1 MPHPYKRESDLLARI
16 FRTALVVGGL
26 FLLAAILFPLF
37 QRVPENSTRASCMSK
52 MRQFGLALEQYAQ
65 DNNAL
70 ALPQTVST
78 TGQDWREVVYP
89 YVKSTGVY
97 QCPDDK
103 RSGGNFSPE
112 NLPKSYG
119 ANHLGPG
126 PDGKDRG
133 AFADSTEKLTTQFD
147 FPAPAQTIT
156 LVDMRGWGGPDW
168 NLVSPAF
175 LPASGRRLYAHFP
188 KHWIFERPPGRVNC
202 LFMDGHVRG
211 LAPEATLTPTNLWTR
226 DNTAFTGPELTN
238 AQAILARAAQE

>member
-1 MPHPYKRESDLLARI
+1 MPQPHRQEPDLVASVVRI
-16 FRTALVVGGL
+16 GLMLGGL
-26 FLLAAILFPLF
+26 FLLAALLFPLF
-37 QRVPENSTRASCMSK
+37 QRVPENSTRASCQSNMK
-52 MRQFGLALEQYAQ
+52 QLGLALEQYAQ

-70 ALPQTVST
+70 ALPSTVSP
-78 TGQDWREVVYP
+78 TGQSWREALYP

-97 QCPDDK
+97 QCPDDG
-103 RSGGNFSPE
+103 RSGGNFTPD

-156 LVDMRGWGGPDW
+156 LIDMRGGGGAEW
-168 NLVSPAF
+168 NMVSPAF

-188 KHWIFERPPGRVNC
+188 KHWFFERPQGRLNV
-202 LFMDGHVRG
+202 LFRDGHVRA
-211 LAPEATLTPTNLWTR
+211 LAPDATLTPTNLWTR
-226 DNTAFTGPELTN
+226 DNAPFTGPDLTN